1 MASVA
6 SATSRLL
13 PTPAVPTTVS
23 SRGRPLATTSSNR
36 LRTTPSSASRPII
49 GPWSRG
55 RPGGGPPASPDQ
67 VAAARVGVAHLG
79 AGDRR
84 AELEAGPGHPAG
96 PLVGHHGPRLGRLLE
111 AGGRVQDHAGDLAR
125 VRARAGGGDH
135 LAGADAGPDRHRRAL
150 QELEAGLEGA
160 AGVVLVGRG
169 DAEHG
174 QDRAADQPLG
184 GAAPGLQHLRHQ
196 PGAPVQLQPGPLRV
210 DRARGGEDVK
220 QDDGD
225 ELALLGRRVRGRGLR
240 AGGPG
245 RRRRLGD
252 GEPPGRDVLVQPAG
266 LGARL
271 NAELLVQPGLELP
284 VPAQRQV
291 ALPGERVGPDDG
303 RDRLLAQRVGGGQ
316 PLEGGRGPVQ
326 VAGRLQLARVVEQPP
341 GEAGVELVAPLPG
354 PGLEPVLGQQVAAVQ
369 LDRRPEVA
377 GLGGPLEG
385 VDVDPEVGRLQAQH
399 LVAQGQVLGGQRL
412 AGEVDGLAE
421 VGGGRLGGQ
430 VGPEHVHQLLAV
442 QPLPAGQ
449 GQQLDQRLGLVPAP
463 GPLGHRR
470 PVDRGPEA
478 SEEPDPE
485 LGTHCDRPP
494 SRNPSNCRAPR
505 PALSRTA
512 RAAGERGGNGR
523 GMAAA

>member
-1 MASVA
+1 MRAAS
-6 SATSRLL
+6 SAWRLSGSAPVPGPSRCRTS
-13 PTPAVPTTVS
+13 S
-23 SRGRPLATTSSNR
+23 SRNSGL
-36 LRTTPSSASRPII
+36 PSAP
-49 GPWSRG
+49 GQDPG
-55 RPGGGPPASPDQ
+55 AELVGQPPRPGQAVEQLAAVAVGQRPQGDGGEA
-67 VAAARVGVAHLG
+67 VARLAP
-79 AGDRR
+79 
-84 AELEAGPGHPAG
+84 EAGPGHPAG

-174 QDRAADQPLG
+174 QDRATDQPLG

-196 PGAPVQLQPGPLRV
+196 PGAPVQLQPGLLRV

-220 QDDGD
+220 QDNGD
-225 ELALLGRRVRGRGLR
+225 ELALLGRWVRGRG
-240 AGGPG
+240 GSGQ
-245 RRRRLGD
+245 RRRLGG

-271 NAELLVQPGLELP
+271 DAELLVQPGLELP

-303 RDRLLAQRVGGGQ
+303 HDRLLAQRVGDGQ
-316 PLEGGRGPVQ
+316 PLEGGRGSVR
-326 VAGRLQLARVVEQPP
+326 VTGRLQLARVVEQPP
-341 GEAGVELVAPLPG
+341 GEAGVELIAPLHG
-354 PGLEPVLGQQVAAVQ
+354 PGLEPVLGQQVTAVQ

-377 GLGGPLEG
+377 GLGGQLEG

-399 LVAQGQVLGGQRL
+399 LVAQGQVLGGQRP

-449 GQQLDQRLGLVPAP
+449 GQELDQRLGLVPAP
-463 GPLGHRR
+463 GLLGHRR

-512 RAAGERGGNGR
+512 WAAGERGGNGR
-523 GMAAA
+523 GMAVA